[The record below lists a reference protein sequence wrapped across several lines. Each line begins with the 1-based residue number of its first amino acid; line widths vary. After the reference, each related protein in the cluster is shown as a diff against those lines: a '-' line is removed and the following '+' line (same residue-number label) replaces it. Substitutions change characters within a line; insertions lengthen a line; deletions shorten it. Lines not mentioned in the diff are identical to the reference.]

1 MVERAATSLRDYVA
15 ALSHTT
21 YLYIWLAECIK
32 QAGNWFTFVAA
43 YAVITEL
50 SGADAATHT
59 ALFLIC
65 RRAPYLVLFPL
76 TGLAADRL
84 NRGALL
90 VVVCLLQGA
99 VSFSLPLVRFYGKI
113 ELLYPLV
120 LLQYSA
126 QAFYDP
132 ARMASV
138 PLVVPPKYLCVAG
151 TLDTYGYSFMALG
164 GATLAGRTAAV
175 YGTGVCFVIEGIS
188 FLLAAAMNV
197 PLARHV
203 AARRGPQGK
212 LSAPGASSGLAE
224 PSDAAPLLQ
233 PLLSDAGPSGP
244 TPGAQALRE
253 LEAPAAASE
262 GGLFGFL
269 GALSYMSRRPNW
281 DVAVL
286 VWVKAT
292 GAMVWGAADV
302 LNGRFAQSVAMQSL
316 GGPDQTLGLIL
327 AGMGLGCVVGPL
339 IANGITPGVAR
350 FWRISIAVAFVMLS
364 GGYALMA
371 RATNIWYV
379 LPATVL
385 RSSGSNTLWC
395 HSLAILQHRL
405 EDSIRG
411 RVFAVE
417 FVLYTIS
424 EAGSTLFGGYALD
437 GLSWGSSPTSAALA
451 GLAAVFAAVW
461 ALHAVILWRDRR

>member
-1 MVERAATSLRDYVA
+1 M
-15 ALSHTT
+15 
-21 YLYIWLAECIK
+21 WLAECIK

-50 SGADAATHT
+50 SAADHPATHT

-132 ARMASV
+132 ARLASI

-151 TLDTYGYSFMALG
+151 TLDTFGFAIMALG
-164 GATLAGRTAAV
+164 GAVLAGRTAAV
-175 YGTGVCFVIEGIS
+175 YGTDVCFVIEGIS

-212 LSAPGASSGLAE
+212 HSAPGASAGLDEA
-224 PSDAAPLLQ
+224 PDAAPLLQ
-233 PLLSDAGPSGP
+233 PLLSDAGPSDP
-244 TPGAQALRE
+244 ERGAQAGRQAE
-253 LEAPAAASE
+253 VPGNPSD
-262 GGLFGFL
+262 GGLL
-269 GALSYMSRRPNW
+269 GALVFMSKRPNW
-281 DVAVL
+281 DVAIL
-286 VWVKAT
+286 ICAKAT

-302 LNGRFAQSVAMQSL
+302 LNGRFARSASMHSL
-316 GGPDQTLGLIL
+316 GGPDQTLGIIV
-327 AGMGLGCVVGPL
+327 ACVGLGAVTGPFV
-339 IANGITPGVAR
+339 ANAVTPGVAR

-371 RATNIWYV
+371 RAINIWYV

-395 HSLAILQHRL
+395 HALAILQHRL
-405 EDSIRG
+405 DDSVRG
-411 RVFAVE
+411 RVFAIM
-417 FVLYTIS
+417 FVLYTVS

-437 GLSWGSSPTSAALA
+437 GLCWGTSQTSAALA

-461 ALHAVILWRDRR
+461 ALHAVIMWRDRR